1 MRRADFRQWVRF
13 LESGIFSQI
22 GLYPKG
28 FCMKLLLM
36 RSAIISASLFTPALA
51 ATVGVGA
58 NIGTLGLGLVLTVPI
73 IPHLVDGR
81 VIANGGQI
89 SAYRTTDGLDY
100 RAHAH
105 FRNAALL
112 ADYYPFH
119 GLFHVTGGAYYDD
132 NRVNLTAIP
141 VNGIYTL
148 NGFSAP
154 ASQVGP
160 VTGVVSYQRF
170 APYLG
175 LGWSNGARRQ
185 RGFAFALDL
194 GVMWDRP
201 TTTLTAP
208 GAASNAQLAA
218 ELASIQ
224 GQIEIEANRLK
235 AYPVLSL
242 ALGYRF

>member
-1 MRRADFRQWVRF
+1 
-13 LESGIFSQI
+13 
-22 GLYPKG
+22 
-28 FCMKLLLM
+28 MKLLLV
-36 RSAIISASLFTPALA
+36 RSTLISALLAAPALA

-58 NIGTLGLGLVLTVPI
+58 SIGTLGLGLSLTVPI
-73 IPHLVDGR
+73 VPRLLDGR
-81 VIANGGQI
+81 MIVNGGQI
-89 SAYRTTDGLDY
+89 TTYRTTDGLDY
-100 RAHAH
+100 RARAR

-119 GLFHVTGGAYYDD
+119 GHFHLTGGVYYDD

-141 VNGIYTL
+141 VNGTYTL
-148 NGFSAP
+148 NGFSVP

-160 VTGVVSYQRF
+160 VTGVVSYNRF

-175 LGWSNGARRQ
+175 LGWSNGARR
-185 RGFAFALDL
+185 RPGFAFGVDL

-208 GAASNAQLAA
+208 GAASNPQLAA
-218 ELASIQ
+218 ELASVQ
-224 GQIEIEANRLK
+224 AQIEANANRLK
-235 AYPVLSL
+235 AYPVASL

>member
-1 MRRADFRQWVRF
+1 
-13 LESGIFSQI
+13 
-22 GLYPKG
+22 
-28 FCMKLLLM
+28 MKLLLA
-36 RSAIISASLFTPALA
+36 RSALVSASLLTPALA

-58 NIGTLGLGLVLTVPI
+58 SIGTLGLGLALTVPI
-73 IPHLVDGR
+73 VPRLLDGR
-81 VIANGGQI
+81 LIANGGRV

-100 RAHAH
+100 RARGR

-112 ADYYPFH
+112 ADFYPFH
-119 GLFHVTGGAYYDD
+119 GLFHLTGGVYYDD

-141 VNGIYTL
+141 VNGTYTL

-160 VTGVVSYQRF
+160 VSGVVSYKRF

-175 LGWSNGARRQ
+175 LGWSNGAYRHP
-185 RGFAFALDL
+185 GFAFAVDL

-201 TTTLTAP
+201 TTILTAP
-208 GAASNAQLAA
+208 GAAANPQVAA
-218 ELASIQ
+218 ELSSVQ
-224 GQIEIEANRLK
+224 TQIEAEANRLK
-235 AYPVLSL
+235 TYPVASL